1 MQEILSCEHSYIVT
15 AKSDTLRNLW
25 TRIGSNG
32 QQLRHFDRHFEL
44 LTDLEA
50 SREQATMRVAAVL
63 KSLKEMKHG
72 MEGIE
77 WRCKNPSLLDP
88 AEDAGNPGHIEE

>member
-15 AKSDTLRNLW
+15 AKSDTLRDFW
-25 TRIGSNG
+25 TRIGGNG
-32 QQLRHFDRHFEL
+32 QQLRHFDHHLEL

-50 SREQATMRVAAVL
+50 SREQAAVHVAAVW

-77 WRCKNPSLLDP
+77 
-88 AEDAGNPGHIEE
+88 